1 MKTYLVP
8 FTEKE
13 KVVVDY
19 IAKVEAKS
27 KEEAYDKIIK
37 IIDENESPHEYY
49 DADNYGIAEHLDS
62 CCHFDIEPF
71 DESDIKEVDNRLS
84 CELSYTAFD
93 IARLGKDEIYKVAE
107 ENFLKVG
114 IRIDIIEMDMIPIK
128 IEECFVTYR
137 CVPTEYKI
145 IFSDETFIYWKDG
158 IKLEKIVKTNTKP
171 FVEITLDSFDIMPS
185 LKHNS
190 CNYDSKINILLSKS
204 FPIAILDT
212 KLCDCKSD
220 VVIYNDNTYI
230 CGVFNDT
237 YALWQCECQDGYFL
251 INQRDKLNQSDFIE
265 DDWIYNIRPSLAKYF
280 RIPEKIVEERYYS
293 FFFNN

>member
-128 IEECFVTYR
+128 IEEYFVTYR
-137 CVPTEYKI
+137 CVPTEHKI
-145 IFSDETFIYWKDG
+145 IFSDETFVYWKDG
-158 IKLEKIVKTNTKP
+158 VKVKNITAIEEDTSVEVKLNDL
-171 FVEITLDSFDIMPS
+171 EITPLLMS
-185 LKHNS
+185 KS
-190 CNYDSKINILLSKS
+190 CNYDSTTSLKLSKAFS
-204 FPIAILDT
+204 VSELD
-212 KLCDCKSD
+212 KILCDNKSD
-220 VVIYNDNTYI
+220 VVKCNGQTYI
-230 CGVFNDT
+230 CGVLDDG
-237 YALWQCECQDGYFL
+237 YALWECE
-251 INQRDKLNQSDFIE
+251 
-265 DDWIYNIRPSLAKYF
+265 
-280 RIPEKIVEERYYS
+280 V
-293 FFFNN
+293 